1 MSGLLMACNSEI
13 SAGNNLEHLTLQI
26 STSLLDEAEF
36 VSEGCF
42 GAVYRVP
49 YDGVRCA
56 AKFRSPGDN
65 RYKIEKFQQ
74 ECLLHSELRHPNIVR
89 MLGVCYNKLNQPYK
103 VMELLELSLY
113 TAVYESEV
121 PMYVKLTLLQDV
133 SRGLDYLHT
142 RNPPIVHSYLTMQVI
157 LLTNN
162 LVAKIGGFTFSVKVV
177 PETKRLLSRAHP
189 ENDEVR
195 KSSLY
200 CGPPFDIYLFGWLIC
215 QAILQYRIHDIYKF
229 LHIESF
235 GKPLIMHTVNVGQYD
250 YSINEI
256 EGASLKQLVKD
267 CLNNNA
273 NLCPSAF
280 MIDQIIGNIIKGE
293 LISLPIMTLYHRIG
307 KFMYVYM

>member
-1 MSGLLMACNSEI
+1 
-13 SAGNNLEHLTLQI
+13 
-26 STSLLDEAEF
+26 
-36 VSEGCF
+36 
-42 GAVYRVP
+42 
-49 YDGVRCA
+49 
-56 AKFRSPGDN
+56 
-65 RYKIEKFQQ
+65 
-74 ECLLHSELRHPNIVR
+74 
-89 MLGVCYNKLNQPYK
+89 MLCDKLNQPCK

-113 TAVYESEV
+113 TAVYEFEV
-121 PMYVKLTLLQDV
+121 PMYVKQTLLQDV

-142 RNPPIVHSYLTMQVI
+142 RNPPIVHSYLTIDVI
-157 LLTNN
+157 LLTDN
-162 LVAKIGGFTFSVKVV
+162 LVAKIGGFTFSVEVV

-235 GKPLIMHTVNVGQYD
+235 GKPLIVHAVNVGQYD

-267 CLNNNA
+267 CVNNNGD
-273 NLCPSAF
+273 LRPSASL
-280 MIDQIIGNIIKGE
+280 IDLIIGNVIKGE
-293 LISLPIMTLYHRIG
+293 LISSPIMTYPRIG
-307 KFMYVYM
+307 KFMKVYSANLKTVKPTL